1 MRKLFLQTT
10 PFLLPFFLLPLLVF
24 AQPSDFSGLIDIFI
38 NVVKEVA
45 KLFILLSIL
54 VFFWGIAKFILNTGG
69 GKEQEEAKN
78 IMVWGIIALFVMTS
92 VWGIIRLLQ
101 VTFGVS

>member
-1 MRKLFLQTT
+1 M
-10 PFLLPFFLLPLLVF
+10 PLLVF
-24 AQPSDFSGLIDIFI
+24 AQPSDFNGLVDIFI
-38 NVVKEVA
+38 NVVGEVA

-54 VFFWGIAKFILNTGG
+54 VFFWGIAKFILIAGG
-69 GKEQEEAKN
+69 GKEREDAKN

-92 VWGIIRLLQ
+92 VWGIIKVLQ